1 MLTDYNYLWLAQL
14 RWQGSILRQIT
25 AKAVSQLLLT
35 PPAMQLAQFLLYSGT
50 GNNATDCGVKHMT
63 VSGLSINN
71 YQLQYQLLKPA
82 TEAADNN
89 SQRQEIAAITT
100 TVATPATQQALQQD
114 ETSKQQEAFLSQL
127 MDQMLANRIGL
138 DKQKYDEIKAEMEEA
153 QAEKEMLQQQP
164 QSSDRDSKI
173 AVLDA
178 KLEKLGKALEGL
190 IEQANRNREN
200 SEREKQS
207 SNAVQLYQLTAT
219 TEKQPR
225 LFL

>member
-1 MLTDYNYLWLAQL
+1 
-14 RWQGSILRQIT
+14 
-25 AKAVSQLLLT
+25 
-35 PPAMQLAQFLLYSGT
+35 
-50 GNNATDCGVKHMT
+50 MT

-138 DKQKYDEIKAEMEEA
+138 DKQKYDEIQQKIEEA
-153 QAEKEMLQQQP
+153 QAEKDALQQQP
-164 QSSDRDSKI
+164 QSPQRDGKI

-178 KLEKLGKALEGL
+178 KLEAFGKALEGL
-190 IEQANRNREN
+190 VAEANRNREAK
-200 SEREKQS
+200 EREQQNVNS
-207 SNAVQLYQLTAT
+207 VQQYQLTAAT
-219 TEKQPR
+219 DKEQK